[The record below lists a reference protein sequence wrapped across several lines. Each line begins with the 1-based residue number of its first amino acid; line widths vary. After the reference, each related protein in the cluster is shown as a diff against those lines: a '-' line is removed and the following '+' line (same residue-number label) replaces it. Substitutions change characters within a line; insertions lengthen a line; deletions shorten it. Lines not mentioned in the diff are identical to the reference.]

1 MDLHER
7 VRALFTHHGIERA
20 HFVGGGFVSDLVE
33 LAIAAPDLVASLT
46 LVCPMS
52 VPQTVG
58 RDLVVPFSIVS
69 GDRGKAAEL
78 IDRALA
84 AVSKPNRFVL
94 ADYEPLLWTDV
105 ARERADDIRSALLS
119 FLAGLDRGIEPRP
132 MALPA
137 SSGTVAE
144 LAYRVLG
151 NGPPV
156 ALFPLGLAPSQWH
169 PLVESLASD
178 YTILS
183 VSGAHTQPTSILED
197 RAANPGYR
205 AIVGSVLDRVGLAPG
220 ERLLEVGCG
229 CGAVSRWIAERTA
242 RVNPIIGVDVNRFLL
257 SEAVL
262 LCDEAGLGQ
271 VVTFMEGNAHALPF
285 EDAAFDGTVAITLL
299 EEVDADRALA
309 EMVRITRP
317 SGQVGVVIRA
327 IDIAPL
333 IGAELPEPIL
343 AKVRAGLHAAGVAAK
358 GCADVSLYR
367 RMAAAGLTKIFIS
380 PQFNSHAHLQ
390 PILLRQACAG
400 LDAAELQTW
409 NEAVAA
415 AGETF
420 FMTMPMHAAVG
431 TKPLS

>member
-20 HFVGGGFVSDLVE
+20 HFVGGGVVNDLVE
-33 LAIAAPDLVASLT
+33 VATTAPDLVASLM

-52 VPQTVG
+52 VPQTLV

-69 GDRGKAAEL
+69 GDRGKAAEM

-84 AVSKPNRFVL
+84 AASRPNRFVL
-94 ADYEPLLWTDV
+94 ADYEPLVWTDV
-105 ARERADDIRSALLS
+105 VRERVDEIRSALLS
-119 FLAGLDRGIEPRP
+119 FLVGLDQGTGPRP

-137 SSGTVAE
+137 NSGTVAE
-144 LAYRVLG
+144 LAYRIRG
-151 NGPPV
+151 NGLPL
-156 ALFPLGLAPSQWH
+156 ALFPLGLAPSQWE
-169 PLVESLASD
+169 PLVDSLTSD

-205 AIVGSVLDRVGLAPG
+205 AIVGSMVDRVGLAPG

-229 CGAVSRWIAERTA
+229 CGAVSRWIAEHTDRA
-242 RVNPIIGVDVNRFLL
+242 NPITGVDVNSFLL

-271 VVTFMEGNAHALPF
+271 VVTFMEGDAHALPF
-285 EDAAFDGTVAITLL
+285 ADAAFDATVSITLL

-309 EMVRITRP
+309 EMVRVTRP
-317 SGQVGVVIRA
+317 SGQVGVVIRG
-327 IDIAPL
+327 IDIRPL

-343 AKVRAGLHAAGVAAK
+343 TKVRAGVHASGVAAK

-367 RMAAAGLTKIFIS
+367 RMAAAGLTNIFIS

-390 PILLRQACAG
+390 PFLLRQAYAG
-400 LDAAELQTW
+400 LEATELQTW

>member
-169 PLVESLASD
+169 PLVESSPATTPSSR
-178 YTILS
+178 S
-183 VSGAHTQPTSILED
+183 VGPTRNRPRFWRIEQPTPVTE
-197 RAANPGYR
+197 
-205 AIVGSVLDRVGLAPG
+205 
-220 ERLLEVGCG
+220 
-229 CGAVSRWIAERTA
+229 
-242 RVNPIIGVDVNRFLL
+242 L
-257 SEAVL
+257 S
-262 LCDEAGLGQ
+262 
-271 VVTFMEGNAHALPF
+271 
-285 EDAAFDGTVAITLL
+285 
-299 EEVDADRALA
+299 
-309 EMVRITRP
+309 
-317 SGQVGVVIRA
+317 
-327 IDIAPL
+327 
-333 IGAELPEPIL
+333 
-343 AKVRAGLHAAGVAAK
+343 
-358 GCADVSLYR
+358 
-367 RMAAAGLTKIFIS
+367 
-380 PQFNSHAHLQ
+380 
-390 PILLRQACAG
+390 
-400 LDAAELQTW
+400 
-409 NEAVAA
+409 
-415 AGETF
+415 
-420 FMTMPMHAAVG
+420 
-431 TKPLS
+431 